1 MKSDWLPTM
10 PLHVAIWSQI
20 VFDSDLSWEDQG
32 RAIRLLANAWSAG
45 ELERKAWA
53 SDEAWRAASRMW
65 PEMLAARNENIAKR
79 DKLSESGKRG
89 NKIRWR
95 SRGDSPPDSPPESP
109 PESPPDSPG
118 DRIQSRSISSKQK
131 QEHNQKQEPE
141 PKERAPRGWKKAPR
155 DFALSDDLVDY
166 GVEKG
171 LTEDEVSEE
180 YEAFMRCD
188 FKTAHTDARDTFMN
202 WLLREA
208 KSRKK
213 VAPIR
218 RSTTAAQTTH
228 DAAARALNKLGAGL

>member
-20 VFDSDLSWEDQG
+20 VMDSDLSWADQG
-32 RAIRLLANAWSAG
+32 KAIRVLANAWSTG
-45 ELERKAWA
+45 ELIRAKWCG
-53 SDEAWRAASRMW
+53 DEAWRAAERMW

-89 NKIRWR
+89 NEIRWR
-95 SRGDSPPDSPPESP
+95 SRGDSPPESPPESP
-109 PESPPDSPG
+109 PDSPPDSPG